1 MLTIDLV
8 RHGQASFGADN
19 YDQLSELGERQCRWL
34 GQHYRELGRHFDQV
48 MIGTLHR
55 HQQSLNAFE
64 EGYGQSFERVM
75 TEEAF
80 NEYDF
85 HALVRALEVKRGQV
99 AVEGDDPRKVF
110 FRTLGI
116 ALLDWMSGEL
126 DDFLQPGEETWSQ
139 FEQRLGRAQQHLMNC
154 DAERLLVISSGGLI
168 SSLLGHAME
177 CPAPQWFQLNL
188 QMANSAVSK
197 MIKTRSGMR
206 VMGFNH
212 TPHMERSDRLD
223 KITFS

>member
-34 GQHYRELGRHFDQV
+34 GQHYRELGKDFDRV
-48 MIGTLHR
+48 MMGTLVRHR
-55 HQQSLNAFE
+55 QSLQAFE
-64 EGYGQSFERVM
+64 EGFGQRFERVM
-75 TEEAF
+75 TDEAF

-99 AVEGDDPRKVF
+99 DVRGDDPRKVF
-110 FRTLGI
+110 FRTLGV
-116 ALLDWMSGEL
+116 ALLDWMAGEL
-126 DDFLQPGEETWSQ
+126 DEFLQPGEETWTQ
-139 FEQRLGRAQQHLMNC
+139 FEQRLGRAQNHLMQC
-154 DAERLLVISSGGLI
+154 EDQRLLVISSGGLI

-188 QMANSAVSK
+188 QMANSAVSR
-197 MIKTRSGMR
+197 MIKTRSAMR
-206 VMGFNH
+206 VTGFNH